1 MHLTQLLLSRLVPVW
16 QGVQIKVSS
25 PYEGE
30 MLAFLAF
37 EYLEHLAHLEYL
49 HLSIRTYSL

>member
-25 PYEGE
+25 PYMGE

-49 HLSIRTYSL
+49 HLSNRT